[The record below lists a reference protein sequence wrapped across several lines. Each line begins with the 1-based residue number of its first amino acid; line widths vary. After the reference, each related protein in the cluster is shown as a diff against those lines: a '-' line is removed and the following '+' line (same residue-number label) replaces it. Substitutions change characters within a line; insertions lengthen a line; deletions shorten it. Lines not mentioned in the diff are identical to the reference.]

1 MIRATK
7 FLEIMYK
14 AGENV
19 TVGPVLLADGSIAPL
34 SLGNAEDINLLLD
47 IYYRLLGLAVSA

>member
-19 TVGPVLLADGSIAPL
+19 TVRPMLLADGSIAPL

-47 IYYRLLGLAVSA
+47 IYN